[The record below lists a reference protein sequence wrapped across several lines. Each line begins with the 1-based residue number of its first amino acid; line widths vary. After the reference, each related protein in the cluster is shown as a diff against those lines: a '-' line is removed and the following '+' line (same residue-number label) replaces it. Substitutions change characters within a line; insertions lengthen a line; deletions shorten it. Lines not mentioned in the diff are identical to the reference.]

1 MQDSIT
7 KENVPRLKKMFEDIE
22 ENPSSYEFRD
32 PVPWKELGL
41 NDYPEIIKKPMDLST
56 CRRNLVKNKYKSY
69 QELFTDMQLIWD
81 NCKTYNIA
89 GSEIYLLAETMEKS
103 CRKIINQCKDDLG
116 IAAKPKKTKT
126 DHDQTAATAQD
137 AEMSEEEVSFEDK
150 VAFTEKVRRMTNQGL
165 TRLVSKVKDICK
177 EALEDVDEEKLQ
189 IQVDK
194 IDKESF
200 KKLSDLVDENLVKTK
215 P

>member
-1 MQDSIT
+1 
-7 KENVPRLKKMFEDIE
+7 
-22 ENPSSYEFRD
+22 
-32 PVPWKELGL
+32 
-41 NDYPEIIKKPMDLST
+41 
-56 CRRNLVKNKYKSY
+56 
-69 QELFTDMQLIWD
+69 
-81 NCKTYNIA
+81 
-89 GSEIYLLAETMEKS
+89 MEKS
-103 CRKIINQCKDDLG
+103 CRKIINSCKDDLG